1 MHAPEFSVPP
11 DSSAQAGARL
21 QVLEVATHI
30 IPVSELHS
38 LALAPQTHAAE
49 EECGAEPSGWSH
61 AGAVTAHRHNRLLD
75 PQSLEEPVSVLK
87 TKLDPTLFEMQ
98 PRGKCGTELEY
109 ALVSLN
115 PSAAAAF
122 SHVA

>member
-1 MHAPEFSVPP
+1 MQTTELHLHAPEFSVPP

-21 QVLEVATHI
+21 QVLEVAAHI

-61 AGAVTAHRHNRLLD
+61 ARAVTAHRHNRLLD
-75 PQSLEEPVSVLK
+75 PQSLEEPGLVLK
-87 TKLDPTLFEMQ
+87 TTMDPALFEKQ
-98 PRGKCGTELEY
+98 PR
-109 ALVSLN
+109 A
-115 PSAAAAF
+115 
-122 SHVA
+122 